1 LINNGQLTIIKGK
14 YMKNKLLLSTA
25 LIGSMVAADLALA
38 QTTVTGNLAVNY
50 RAQERKVAT
59 TGSLTST
66 RGFGRETQLNIQN
79 KGKLNN
85 GMDYAAGFSLE
96 FDGQDRAGSVVGTQ
110 AVAND
115 REPNSISNENIYV
128 NFISGGTTL
137 HLGVDHIQNITTDV
151 VPMVLPLMDNVAA
164 GIGGKATNSIGA
176 NPKES
181 FGFGLIQV
189 IPGSGVTASALY
201 VPKNRDFGAGDQNAP
216 SSCVSTDT
224 AANTGVLANVAVNVG
239 CGNAAYEIGLV
250 GRDAFGVKGL
260 GFRAFQNEEKAQNS
274 AVKDLEGQH
283 YGISYAMGN
292 VAVGIEKYK
301 QNRTNSSI
309 ATDAD
314 QKTIQY
320 GVTYA
325 ATKDIS
331 LGLVQ
336 AKTDLSTASTK
347 EEKITSAQIGYN
359 LGPVAIAAA
368 VSKVDDVGA
377 SVTAGTDSKEIQ
389 FRITTAF

>member
-1 LINNGQLTIIKGK
+1 
-14 YMKNKLLLSTA
+14 MKNKLLLSTA

-50 RAQERKVAT
+50 RAQERKVAA

-96 FDGQDRAGSVVGTQ
+96 FDGQDRISNVEGSQ
-110 AVAND
+110 AVGGD
-115 REPNSISNENIYV
+115 REPNTISNENIYV

-137 HLGVDHIQNITTDV
+137 HLGLDHIQNITTDV
-151 VPMVLPLMDNVAA
+151 VPMVLPLMDNISA
-164 GIGGKATNSIGA
+164 GIGGKATNTIGA

-181 FGFGLIQV
+181 FGFGIIQA

-201 VPKNRDFGAGDQNAP
+201 VPKNRDFGNEDQKAP
-216 SSCVSTDT
+216 SGCTVAAATGANVLHQT
-224 AANTGVLANVAVNVG
+224 AAQTIG
-239 CGNAAYEIGLV
+239 CGNSAYEIGLV
-250 GRDAFGVKGL
+250 GTDAFGIKGL
-260 GFRAFQNEEKAQNS
+260 GFRAFKNEEQAQTN
-274 AVKDLEGQH
+274 AVTDIEGEH
-283 YGISYAMGN
+283 YGIRYATGP

-301 QNRTNSSI
+301 QNRTSS
-309 ATDAD
+309 TSPTKAD
-314 QKTIQY
+314 QDTLQY
-320 GVTYA
+320 GITYA
-325 ATKDIS
+325 VNKDIS
-331 LGLVQ
+331 VGLVQ
-336 AKTDLSTASTK
+336 AKTDLSNTTF

-368 VSKVDDVGA
+368 VSKVTDVGA
-377 SVTAGTDSKEIQ
+377 SSTAGSDSKEVQ
-389 FRITTAF
+389 FRVTTAF

>member
-1 LINNGQLTIIKGK
+1 LINNSQLTIIKGK

-50 RAQERKVAT
+50 RAQERKVAA

-96 FDGQDRAGSVVGTQ
+96 FDGQDRAGAVVGTQ
-110 AVAND
+110 ATAND

-128 NFISGGTTL
+128 NFTSGGTTL

-151 VPMVLPLMDNVAA
+151 VPMVLPLMDNIAA
-164 GIGGKATNSIGA
+164 GIGGKATNTIGA

-181 FGFGLIQV
+181 FGVGLIQV

-201 VPKNRDFGAGDQNAP
+201 VPKNRDFGSGDQVAP
-216 SSCVSTDT
+216 SSCVSTAT
-224 AANTGVLANVAVNVG
+224 TTGVLQNVATNVG

-260 GFRAFQNEEKAQNS
+260 GFRAFQNEEKAQDNT
-274 AVKDLEGQH
+274 VKDLEGQH

-377 SVTAGTDSKEIQ
+377 SSTAGTDSKEIQ

>member
-1 LINNGQLTIIKGK
+1 
-14 YMKNKLLLSTA
+14 MKNKLLLSTA

-50 RAQERKVAT
+50 RAQERKVAA

-96 FDGQDRAGSVVGTQ
+96 FDGQDRISNTLGTQ
-110 AVAND
+110 AVGGD
-115 REPNSISNENIYV
+115 REPNTISNENIYV
-128 NFISGGTTL
+128 NFINGGTTL

-164 GIGGKATNSIGA
+164 GIGGKATNVIGA

-189 IPGSGVTASALY
+189 IPGSGITASALY
-201 VPKNRDFGAGDQNAP
+201 VPKNRDFGSGDQVAP
-216 SSCVSTDT
+216 SQCTVAAATGDNVLQQT
-224 AANTGVLANVAVNVG
+224 AAKGVG
-239 CGNAAYEIGLV
+239 CGNSAYEIGLV
-250 GRDAFGVKGL
+250 GTDAFGIKGL
-260 GFRAFQNEEKAQNS
+260 GFRAFKNEEKAQDS
-274 AVKDLEGQH
+274 TVTKIEGDH
-283 YGISYAMGN
+283 YGIRYATGP
-292 VAVGIEKYK
+292 VAIGIEKYT
-301 QNRTNSSI
+301 QNRTGGTL
-309 ATDAD
+309 ATNAD
-314 QKTIQY
+314 QKSIQY

-325 ATKDIS
+325 VNKDIS
-331 LGLVQ
+331 VGLVR
-336 AKTDLSTASTK
+336 ANTDLSNTTF

-368 VSKVDDVGA
+368 VSRVTDVGA
-377 SVTAGTDSKEIQ
+377 SSTAGSDSKEAQ
-389 FRITTAF
+389 FRVTTAF

>member
-1 LINNGQLTIIKGK
+1 LINKIQLTIIKGK

-50 RAQERKVAT
+50 RAQERKVAA

-96 FDGQDRAGSVVGTQ
+96 FDGQDRAGGVLGAQST
-110 AVAND
+110 AND
-115 REPNSISNENIYV
+115 REPNTISNENLYV

-137 HLGVDHIQNITTDV
+137 HIGVDHIQNSTTDV

-164 GIGGKATNSIGA
+164 GIGGKATNTIGA

-181 FGFGLIQV
+181 FGFGIIQA
-189 IPGSGVTASALY
+189 IPGSGITASALY
-201 VPKNRDFGAGDQNAP
+201 VPKNRDFGNGDQVAP
-216 SSCVSTDT
+216 SACTSTAT
-224 AANTGVLANVAVNVG
+224 TNGVLQVVATSVG
-239 CGNAAYEIGLV
+239 CGNSAYEIGLV

-260 GFRAFQNEEKAQNS
+260 GFRAFKNEEKAQNS
-274 AVKDLEGQH
+274 TVTDIEGDH

-292 VAVGIEKYK
+292 FAVGIEKYK
-301 QNRTNSSI
+301 QNRVATNT
-309 ATDAD
+309 AVADD
-314 QKTIQY
+314 QKSIQY

-325 ATKDIS
+325 ASKEIS

-377 SVTAGTDSKEIQ
+377 STTAGTDSKEIQ

>member
-1 LINNGQLTIIKGK
+1 
-14 YMKNKLLLSTA
+14 MKNKLLLSTA
-25 LIGSMVAADLALA
+25 LIGSMVAGELAIA

-50 RAQERKVAT
+50 RAQENKTAAA
-59 TGSLTST
+59 GSAGST

-96 FDGQDRAGSVVGTQ
+96 FDGQDRGTREIGAQ
-110 AVAND
+110 ATANVY
-115 REPNSISNENIYV
+115 EPNTISNENLYV

-137 HLGVDHIQNITTDV
+137 HVGVDHIQNISTDV

-164 GIGGKATNSIGA
+164 GIGAKATNTIGA
-176 NPKES
+176 NPKEA
-181 FGFGLIQV
+181 FGFGLIQA
-189 IPGSGVTASALY
+189 IPGSGLTASALY
-201 VPKNRDFGAGDQNAP
+201 VPKNRDFGNGDQTTPASCGVTTATTASNSTVTVNA
-216 SSCVSTDT
+216 
-224 AANTGVLANVAVNVG
+224 LANG
-239 CGNAAYEIGLV
+239 CGNSAYELGLV
-250 GRDAFGVKGL
+250 GRDTFGVKGL
-260 GFRAFQNEEKAQNS
+260 GIRAFMNEEKANTS
-274 AVKDLEGQH
+274 AVKDLEGEH
-283 YGISYAMGN
+283 YGISYTAGQF
-292 VAVGIEKYK
+292 AVGIEKYK
-301 QNRTNSSI
+301 QNRTSTTS

-314 QKTIQY
+314 QKSLQY
-320 GVTYA
+320 GVTFA
-325 ATKDIS
+325 ASKDIS

-377 SVTAGTDSKEIQ
+377 STTAGTDSKEIQ

>member
-1 LINNGQLTIIKGK
+1 
-14 YMKNKLLLSTA
+14 
-25 LIGSMVAADLALA
+25 
-38 QTTVTGNLAVNY
+38 
-50 RAQERKVAT
+50 
-59 TGSLTST
+59 
-66 RGFGRETQLNIQN
+66 
-79 KGKLNN
+79 
-85 GMDYAAGFSLE
+85 MDYAAGFSLE
-96 FDGQDRAGSVVGTQ
+96 FDGQDRAGAVVGTQ
-110 AVAND
+110 ATAND

-128 NFISGGTTL
+128 NFTSGGTTL

-151 VPMVLPLMDNVAA
+151 VPMVLPLMDNIAA
-164 GIGGKATNSIGA
+164 GIGGKATNTIGA

-201 VPKNRDFGAGDQNAP
+201 VPKNRDFGNGDQVAP
-216 SSCVSTDT
+216 SSCISTAT
-224 AANTGVLANVAVNVG
+224 TTGVLQNQDTLVG

-250 GRDAFGVKGL
+250 GRDAFGIKGL

-377 SVTAGTDSKEIQ
+377 STTAGTDSKEIQ

>member
-1 LINNGQLTIIKGK
+1 
-14 YMKNKLLLSTA
+14 MKNKLLLSTA

-50 RAQERKVAT
+50 RAQERKVAA

-96 FDGQDRAGSVVGTQ
+96 FDGQDRAGSIVGTQ
-110 AVAND
+110 GTAND
-115 REPNSISNENIYV
+115 REPNTISNENIYV

-137 HLGVDHIQNITTDV
+137 HIGVDHIQNSTTDV

-164 GIGGKATNSIGA
+164 GIGGKATNTIGA

-181 FGFGLIQV
+181 FGFGIIQA
-189 IPGSGVTASALY
+189 IPGSGITASALY
-201 VPKNRDFGAGDQNAP
+201 VPKNRDFGNGDQVAP
-216 SSCVSTDT
+216 SSCVS
-224 AANTGVLANVAVNVG
+224 AATTTGVLQNIVTNVG

-260 GFRAFQNEEKAQNS
+260 GFRAFKNEEKAQNS
-274 AVKDLEGQH
+274 AVTDIEGDH

-292 VAVGIEKYK
+292 FAVGIEKYK
-301 QNRTNSSI
+301 QNRT
-309 ATDAD
+309 ATNDATNAD
-314 QKTIQY
+314 QKSIQY

-368 VSKVDDVGA
+368 VSKVNDVGA

>member
-1 LINNGQLTIIKGK
+1 
-14 YMKNKLLLSTA
+14 MKNKLLLSTA

-50 RAQERKVAT
+50 RAQERKVAA

-96 FDGQDRAGSVVGTQ
+96 FDGQDRISNTLGSQ
-110 AVAND
+110 AVGGD
-115 REPNSISNENIYV
+115 REPNTISNENIYV
-128 NFISGGTTL
+128 NFINGGTTL

-164 GIGGKATNSIGA
+164 GIGGKATNTVGA

-189 IPGSGVTASALY
+189 IPGSGITASALY
-201 VPKNRDFGAGDQNAP
+201 VPKNRDFGNGDQVAP
-216 SSCVSTDT
+216 SGCTV
-224 AANTGVLANVAVNVG
+224 AAATGDNVLQQSGALGKG
-239 CGNAAYEIGLV
+239 CGNSAYEIGLV
-250 GRDAFGVKGL
+250 GTDAFGIKGL
-260 GFRAFQNEEKAQNS
+260 GFRAFKNEEKAQDS
-274 AVKDLEGQH
+274 TVTDIEGDH
-283 YGISYAMGN
+283 YGIRYATGP
-292 VAVGIEKYK
+292 VAIGIEKYS
-301 QNRTNSSI
+301 QNRTGGTTVTN
-309 ATDAD
+309 AD

-325 ATKDIS
+325 VNKDIS
-331 LGLVQ
+331 VGLVH
-336 AKTDLSTASTK
+336 AKTDLSNTTL

-377 SVTAGTDSKEIQ
+377 SSTAGTDSKEIQ
-389 FRITTAF
+389 FRVTTAF